1 MCCVLLFRE
10 IQYKLSNLLFGL
22 LLIGLIFLG
31 LYILWR
37 WCSDNEEKEAGKK
50 NEKLNMQAVYA
61 HEIEPGIVVLQSE
74 DGEYFRI
81 LKEYDSAKRNGYGS
95 LTGATG
101 QEGLDQCNVPGSYL
115 TPASTSQTVR
125 AQVHPKMATA
135 PPLVP
140 LSEERVNPPPAYE
153 PRRLDLHTY

>member
-135 PPLVP
+135 PPLIP
-140 LSEERVNPPPAYE
+140 LREERVNPPPAYE